1 MGGLADMIAYIKGT
15 LIEAWE
21 KCVIVLSS
29 GGIGYRLILPGHTQA
44 TLPDKGQEVSFF
56 TSMAVREDAIE
67 LFGFSTFEE
76 RQTFE
81 ILRTINKVGAR
92 TALAILAVFRPAE
105 LRQIV
110 LDENISALTKV
121 AGIGKKTAEHVFLEL
136 KYKLPALERQP
147 AITGIPAQ
155 GGVYADVVAALANL
169 GYGSE
174 ECGAAVRTILKAE
187 PDLDVASAIRQAL
200 KQLAKG
206 KA

>member
-1 MGGLADMIAYIKGT
+1 MIAYIKGT
-15 LIEAWE
+15 LIEAWD
-21 KCVIVLSS
+21 KCAIVLSS
-29 GGIGYRLILPGHTQA
+29 GGVGYRLILPQHTQA

-155 GGVYADVVAALANL
+155 GGVYADVMAVLANL

-174 ECGAAVRTILKAE
+174 ECSAAVRTILKAE
-187 PDLDVASAIRQAL
+187 PDLDVAGAIRKAL

>member
-1 MGGLADMIAYIKGT
+1 MIAYIKGI
-15 LIEAWE
+15 LVEAWD
-21 KCVIVLSS
+21 KCAIVLCS
-29 GGIGYRLILPGHTQA
+29 GGIGYRLILPEHTQS

-56 TSMAVREDAIE
+56 TAMAVREDAIE

-76 RQTFE
+76 RQMFE

-92 TALAILAVFRPAE
+92 TALAVLAVYRPAE

-110 LDENISALTKV
+110 LDENIGALTKV

-147 AITGIPAQ
+147 AVTGMPAQ
-155 GGVYADVVAALANL
+155 SGVYGDVMAALSNL
-169 GYGSE
+169 GYGSD
-174 ECGAAVRTILKAE
+174 ECGAIVRAVLKAE
-187 PDLDVASAIRQAL
+187 PDLDVASAIRKAL
-200 KQLAKG
+200 KELARG